1 MNKIS
6 VMMLDDDRLA
16 LNHLCRMVDWAS
28 LGYEEPVCCTSFMQ
42 ARQAWDKG
50 IFQLCILDIE
60 VPGGNG
66 LDFAQQIRTEHPGTF
81 VMMLT
86 AYREFHYARKAVTVG
101 AFDYLIKHELTGDIL
116 TDRLLA
122 VREQIANR
130 RQNRRLMQ
138 ETALCMLLTDQT
150 RQDKLCKM
158 LDMEGKA
165 LTLFGLWQPLR
176 FGASQP
182 PVSLWPALEEY
193 LRQTGAVACSEEQR
207 LWILCGA
214 EDRQA
219 LRPVLENLETLL
231 RPTGVDAARS
241 EVFFSARHVGV
252 WRGCCIR
259 AGEERFLQGAQPSLR
274 LARPMPQAEMPL
286 STAAVLNAWQRM
298 EQEAVEGALAQWK
311 REILCRAKPMKDLEE
326 LFHLLQERCN
336 LPPNGAFES
345 LAEAMTWLEK
355 TSRAGLA
362 EQQRL
367 CNVSPLTQEI
377 LKWIH
382 KHPGGTIQDMAEDM
396 HRSAGYLRA
405 AFKKDMNQTVA
416 DYMTTYKLRQ
426 AKRML
431 TVERMKVHQVAA
443 ALHYQSAQYFSYVF
457 RRETGM
463 TPMQFVQ
470 AWEKGE
476 IHEQHAD

>member
-16 LNHLCRMVDWAS
+16 LNHLCRMVDWVS
-28 LGYEEPVCCTSFMQ
+28 LGYEEPVCCTSFVQ
-42 ARQAWDKG
+42 ARQAWEKQT
-50 IFQLCILDIE
+50 FQLCILDIE

-101 AFDYLIKHELTGDIL
+101 AFDYLIKHELTGDVL
-116 TDRLLA
+116 SDRLLA
-122 VREQIANR
+122 IREQIANR

-165 LTLFGLWQPLR
+165 LTLLGLWQPMRL
-176 FGASQP
+176 GPPQP
-182 PVSLWPALEEY
+182 PVNPWPELEEH
-193 LRQTGAVACSEEQR
+193 LRQTGAVACSEEER

-219 LRPVLENLETLL
+219 LRPVLEALETIL
-231 RPTGVDAARS
+231 RPTGLDAAKS

-252 WRGCCIR
+252 WRECCIR
-259 AGEERFLQGAQPSLR
+259 AGEERFLQGAQPGLR
-274 LARPMPQAEMPL
+274 LARPMAYGNEPL
-286 STAAVLNAWQRM
+286 STGAVLDAWKKQ
-298 EQEAVEGALAQWK
+298 EQEAVEHALTQWQ
-311 REILCRAKPMKDLEE
+311 REIIRRSEPMKDLQE
-326 LFHLLQERCN
+326 LFQLLQERCG
-336 LPPNGAFES
+336 LEPHGPFDS
-345 LAEAMTWLEK
+345 LAEAMAYLRGK
-355 TSRAGLA
+355 CRAGLV

-367 CNVSPLTQEI
+367 LGVSPLVQEM
-377 LKWIH
+377 LRWIH
-382 KHPGGTIQDMAEDM
+382 RHPGGTIQDMAEDM
-396 HRSAGYLRA
+396 HRSVGYLRA
-405 AFKKDMNQTVA
+405 AFKRDMNQTVA
-416 DYMTTYKLRQ
+416 DYMTAYKLRQ

-431 TVERMKVHQVAA
+431 AAERMKVHEVAA
-443 ALHYQSAQYFSYVF
+443 ALHYQSSQYFSYVF

-470 AWEKGE
+470 AWEKGD
-476 IHEQHAD
+476 IHEQHVD

>member
-28 LGYEEPVCCTSFMQ
+28 LGYEEPVCCTSFLQ
-42 ARQAWDKG
+42 ARQAWDQKT
-50 IFQLCILDIE
+50 FQLCILDIE

-66 LDFAQQIRTEHPGTF
+66 LDFAQQIRMEHPGTF

-101 AFDYLIKHELTGDIL
+101 AFDYLIKHELNGDIL
-116 TDRLLA
+116 SDRLLA

-150 RQDKLCKM
+150 RQEKLCKM

-165 LTLFGLWQPLR
+165 LTLFGLWQPVR
-176 FGASQP
+176 FGPAWQP
-182 PVSLWPALEEY
+182 LCPWMELEEY
-193 LRQTGAVACSEEQR
+193 LRQVGAVACSEEQR

-219 LRPVLENLETLL
+219 LRPVLAGLEALL
-231 RPTGVDAARS
+231 RQTGLDAARS
-241 EVFFSARHVGV
+241 EVFFTARHVGA
-252 WRGCCIR
+252 WRECCIR
-259 AGEERFLQGAQPSLR
+259 AGEERFLQGALPSLR
-274 LARPMPQAEMPL
+274 LARPMPRAEAPL
-286 STAAVLNAWQRM
+286 STGAVLNAWQRQ
-298 EQEAVEGALAQWK
+298 EPEAVADALDQWQ
-311 REILCRAKPMKDLEE
+311 REVMARVAPVKDLQE
-326 LFHLLQERCN
+326 LFQLLQERCG
-336 LPPNGAFES
+336 LAVNGDFSS
-345 LAEAMTWLEK
+345 LAEAMEYLRNTC
-355 TSRAGLA
+355 RAGLM

-367 CNVSPLTQEI
+367 RNVSPLVQEM
-377 LKWIH
+377 LRWIH

-416 DYMTTYKLRQ
+416 DYMTAYKLRQ

-431 TVERMKVHQVAA
+431 TAERMKVHQVAA